1 MQSWLAPN
9 TCHPPVSTL
18 WILRL
23 CATMTMCLY
32 PGQGERKKI
41 LSWHSSAREDKP
53 KPKCKSREEGNFSQ
67 DYPACVT
74 FHGTG
79 TLSELCCFPTETPP
93 FQPGCQGPACVKSCA
108 LQWIITLCLED
119 LSHWLKSRP
128 DTELQVQALLN
139 ESSATGSFR
148 GHSQNRPGAH
158 PFPYRS
164 SLWVTGLTPLNAAC
178 PHASSLMVRMPHG
191 FCGAFYNTAEN

>member
-23 CATMTMCLY
+23 CATMTMWLY

-79 TLSELCCFPTETPP
+79 TLWAMLLPHWDTALSTRLPGTCLCEIMCITMNHHIMSGRSKSLTQIQARHWASSAGTSKRELSYGKLQRPLSEQTWRSPFPVQVFT
-93 FQPGCQGPACVKSCA
+93 
-108 LQWIITLCLED
+108 
-119 LSHWLKSRP
+119 LSHWFNSP
-128 DTELQVQALLN
+128 ELCLP
-139 ESSATGSFR
+139 TCFFFDG
-148 GHSQNRPGAH
+148 
-158 PFPYRS
+158 
-164 SLWVTGLTPLNAAC
+164 
-178 PHASSLMVRMPHG
+178 
-191 FCGAFYNTAEN
+191 